1 MGLAYLG
8 ALLVSTGCMALL
20 DHRFRLV
27 LWRAP
32 RLGLLTV
39 AVGIAFFLAWDLAAI
54 ASGHYAAGQGAG
66 MTGIMLAPE
75 LPLEEIVFIT
85 FLSYLTLVLRGLVVL
100 WMDRRR
106 APVPDGGRPVGLPAA
121 GSHPGP
127 SAAPGPRS
135 TAAPHPGATAEG
147 HERKAAR

>member
-1 MGLAYLG
+1 MTAFLYLA
-8 ALLVSTGCMALL
+8 ALLVSTVCMALL

-32 RLGLLTV
+32 RIGAATV
-39 AVGIAFFLAWDLAAI
+39 AIGVLFFLAWDLAAI
-54 ASGHYAAGQGAG
+54 ASGHYAAGQSEG

-100 WMDRRR
+100 ALRR
-106 APVPDGGRPVGLPAA
+106 ARPTTPDAGRPAPRTGA
-121 GSHPGP
+121 GSDGAGSGSDGAGP
-127 SAAPGPRS
+127 AGVGS
-135 TAAPHPGATAEG
+135 TAGAAE
-147 HERKAAR
+147 